1 MAKDIND
8 PTGVSQLIRKFEPNI
23 AEAVE
28 AIRAIILNADTQ
40 IGEQIK
46 WNSPSFFFMGEMP
59 PFDPKEYRRDIVVLN
74 LHKKDFALL
83 VFPTGAKINDKSG
96 LLEGKFADSRKVIK
110 LRYDVQEIK
119 SKGVAL
125 QEIIRDWINK
135 INL

>member
-8 PTGVSQLIRKFEPNI
+8 PTGVSQLIQKLEPNI

-28 AIRAIILNADTQ
+28 AIRAIILDSDTQ

-59 PFDPKEYRRDIVVLN
+59 LFDPKEYRRDIVVLN